1 MTTEVVLPSGRFA
14 EVRSVTVADMI
25 KATQVAPGLS
35 TMMVLASL
43 TTRIDG
49 INVSLDDWLIM
60 EYAEVL
66 PIVAQLNRQLE
77 NAYKTKEGVS

>member
-14 EVRSVTVADMI
+14 EVRNITVADMI

-35 TMMVLASL
+35 TTMVLASL

-66 PIVAQLNRQLE
+66 PIIAQLNRQLE